1 MDVLLIHTLR
11 LVMPSRSLK
20 VRRTTNLCGVGQNR
34 DWLALTRCC
43 NATCGLKSFI
53 DNQCELWHTVP
64 ILFPIPHRPTKLLLE
79 PTACKSLK
87 ILEVGSR
94 ALASLLIT
102 ERGICGN
109 WAEIAP
115 PRARRSRRHCRF
127 HWGNGQKKSQPIRVG
142 TLSNGGAG
150 GNRTPVRKSY
160 TASTTYLA

>member
-64 ILFPIPHRPTKLLLE
+64 ILFPIPHRPTKLLIE
-79 PTACKSLK
+79 PAACKSLK
-87 ILEVGSR
+87 RLEVALR
-94 ALASLLIT
+94 ALATSLRFSLG
-102 ERGICGN
+102 ER
-109 WAEIAP
+109 A
-115 PRARRSRRHCRF
+115 
-127 HWGNGQKKSQPIRVG
+127 KKSQPIRVG
-142 TLSNGGAG
+142 TLSSGGSLKYE
-150 GNRTPVRKSY
+150 TTS
-160 TASTTYLA
+160 ASTQKSSTTF